1 MVGTTIASL
10 VRSKSFE
17 TVTLITIWELILW
30 FGDDNDK
37 NAIYL
42 ADTAY

>member
-1 MVGTTIASL
+1 MVGTTTASL
-10 VRSKSFE
+10 ARSKSFE

-30 FGDDNDK
+30 FGDENDK
-37 NAIYL
+37 KATYL